1 MNINVLGCSGGIGEG
16 LRTTSLRIDADTL
29 IDCGTGV
36 GDMSLEQLSRIR
48 HVFLTHSHLDHITG
62 LPLLLDSIYDHLINE
77 SLTLYCQQDTYDV
90 LMEHI
95 FNWKVWPNFFCIPNE
110 ESPVIQFHPMAP
122 GESVDINNRRIT
134 MVEVIHTVPA
144 VAYIVQSQDRAFAFT
159 GDTARAPKLWKA
171 LNQIKQLDALIVE
184 CSFAEYRENIA
195 QMAMHYSPKSLAH
208 DLEELQ
214 HDPVIYISHMQP
226 GQEDLIM
233 SEIQSVMPG
242 RKIKSMS
249 SGQIISL

>member
-1 MNINVLGCSGGIGEG
+1 MDINVLGCSGGIAAG

-36 GDMSLEQLSRIR
+36 GDMSLEQLSRVR

-62 LPLLLDSIYDHLINE
+62 LPLLLDSIFDCLIDE
-77 SLTLYCQQDTYDV
+77 PLTLYCLQETYDV

-95 FNWKVWPNFFCIPNE
+95 FNWKVWPNFFCIPNDDN
-110 ESPVIQFHPMAP
+110 PVIRFHPMMP
-122 GESVDINNRRIT
+122 GESVVINNRTIT

-144 VAYIVQSQDRAFAFT
+144 VAYVVQSQGKAFAFT
-159 GDTARAPKLWKA
+159 GDTAKAPKLWKA
-171 LNQIKQLDALIVE
+171 LNEIEQLDALIVE

-208 DLEELQ
+208 DLAELR

-226 GQEDLIM
+226 GQEELIM
-233 SEIQSVMPG
+233 TEIHSVMPG